1 MNIILI
7 GGPGSGKSTYAEF
20 ITKEFGIDHIYPGE
34 LLRKEKEKGGEIA
47 KRLSNLGKGGFAP
60 NDIVLDL
67 IKDAVAK
74 ADKGFVF
81 DGYPRYMQQVKDLE
95 KEGIKIDKVVYLNV
109 SPEEVIRRLTKRGRA
124 DDKPEIIKNRIALYK
139 KETGPVVEY
148 YRNKPGF
155 IEVKAEGGEPK
166 DIAKKIINR
175 LKGKTLSEFKMYL
188 NEGVYDPGIFK
199 AFFLAGGPGSGKTF
213 VTQSAFAGTGL
224 KVVNSDAAFERGL
237 KQANLSLKMPD
248 EEEYFRNIIRQRAK
262 TTASNILDTYVQGR
276 LGLVIDATGRDLPLV
291 QRQVGMLR
299 NIGYDCYMVFVN
311 TSLDVA
317 LERNKTRSRSIP
329 EYIVK
334 KSWEGVQANIGAFQR
349 VFSPNKMLIVDN
361 NRSEKELVSM
371 VLSQASKFIRS
382 RLKTKPENG
391 IALSWIK
398 KELELKRKWDL
409 KTLY

>member
-47 KRLSNLGKGGFAP
+47 KRLSNLGKGEFAP
-60 NDIVLDL
+60 NDIVLQL
-67 IKDAVAK
+67 VKDAVAK

-81 DGYPRYMQQVKDLE
+81 DGFPRYMQQVRDLE

-109 SPEEVIRRLTKRGRA
+109 SPEEVIRRLTARGRE
-124 DDKPEIIKNRIALYK
+124 DDKPEVIKNRIEIYK

-148 YRNKPGF
+148 YRKKPGF
-155 IEVKAEGGEPK
+155 IEVKAEGGEPEE
-166 DIAKKIINR
+166 IAKMIINKIKNKS
-175 LKGKTLSEFKMYL
+175 LNEFRQYL

-224 KVVNSDAAFERGL
+224 KVVNSDSAFERSL
-237 KQANLSLKMPD
+237 KKTNLSLSMPP
-248 EEEYFRNIIRQRAK
+248 EEEYFRNILRQRAK
-262 TTASNILDTYVQGR
+262 TTAANALDIYVNGR
-276 LGLVIDATGRDLPLV
+276 LGLIIDATGRDLPLV
-291 QRQVGMLR
+291 QNQHSSLR
-299 NIGYDCYMVFVN
+299 SIGYDCYMIFVN
-311 TSLDVA
+311 TNLQIA
-317 LERNKTRSRSIP
+317 IERNANRERSIP
-329 EYIVK
+329 EYIVTDNWNK
-334 KSWEGVQANIGAFQR
+334 VQRNIGAFQR
-349 VFSPNKMLIVDN
+349 IFSPGKMLIIDN

-371 VLSQASKFIRS
+371 VLNQASKFIRS
-382 RLKTKPENG
+382 KLRTKPENS

-398 KELELKRKWDL
+398 KELEIK
-409 KTLY
+409 KTI

>member
-7 GGPGSGKSTYAEF
+7 GGPGSGKSTYSEF
-20 ITKEFGIDHIYPGE
+20 IKKEFDIEHIYPGD

-60 NDIVLDL
+60 NDIVLKL

-74 ADKGFVF
+74 ADNGFVF
-81 DGYPRYMQQVKDLE
+81 DGFPRYMQQVKDLE

-148 YRNKPGF
+148 YRKRPGF
-155 IEVKAEGGEPK
+155 IEVKAEGGEPEE
-166 DIAKKIINR
+166 IANRIIKQ
-175 LKGKTLSEFKMYL
+175 LKAKPLSEFRQYI

-213 VTQSAFAGTGL
+213 VTQMAFAGTGL
-224 KVVNSDAAFERGL
+224 KVVNSDSAFERGL
-237 KQANLSLKMPD
+237 KKSNLSIKMPD

-262 TTASNILDTYVQGR
+262 TTTGNMLDKYVEGR
-276 LGLVIDATGRDLPLV
+276 LGLIVDATGRDLTLV
-291 QRQVGMLR
+291 QRQTGMLR
-299 NIGYDCYMVFVN
+299 QLGYDCYMIFVN

-317 LERNKTRSRSIP
+317 LQRNKNRPRSVP

-334 KSWEGVQANIGAFQR
+334 KSWQGVQANIGQFQR
-349 VFSPNKMLIVDN
+349 IFSPMKMLIIDN
-361 NRSEKELVSM
+361 NSSEKELVTNT
-371 VLSQASKFIRS
+371 LREADRFIRS
-382 RLKTKPENG
+382 KLRTKPENG
-391 IALSWIK
+391 IAMSWIK
-398 KELELKRKWDL
+398 KELELKRR
-409 KTLY
+409 

>member
-20 ITKEFGIDHIYPGE
+20 ITKEFKIDHIYPGE

-47 KRLSNLGKGGFAP
+47 KRLSDLGKGGFAP
-60 NDIVLDL
+60 NNIVLKL

-74 ADKGFVF
+74 AKDGFVF
-81 DGYPRYMQQVKDLE
+81 DGFPRYMQQVRDLE

-109 SPEEVIRRLTKRGRA
+109 STEEVIRRLTARGRA
-124 DDKPEIIKNRIALYK
+124 DDKPEVIKNRIALYK

-155 IEVKAEGGEPK
+155 IEVKAEGGEPEE
-166 DIAKKIINR
+166 IAKKIINR
-175 LKGKTLSEFKMYL
+175 LKGKTLNEFRQYL

-213 VTQSAFAGTGL
+213 VTQSAFSGTGL

-237 KQANLSLKMPD
+237 KKANLSLKMPD

-262 TTASNILDTYVQGR
+262 TTAANILDTYVQGR

-291 QRQVGMLR
+291 QRQVSMLR

-317 LERNKTRSRSIP
+317 LERNKKRPRSIP

-334 KSWEGVQANIGAFQR
+334 NSWEGVQANIGSFQR

-361 NRSEKELVSM
+361 NRSEQELVTN
-371 VLSQASKFIRS
+371 VLNQASKFIKS
-382 RLKTKPENG
+382 RLQTKPENG

-398 KELELKRKWDL
+398 KEIELKRR
-409 KTLY
+409 